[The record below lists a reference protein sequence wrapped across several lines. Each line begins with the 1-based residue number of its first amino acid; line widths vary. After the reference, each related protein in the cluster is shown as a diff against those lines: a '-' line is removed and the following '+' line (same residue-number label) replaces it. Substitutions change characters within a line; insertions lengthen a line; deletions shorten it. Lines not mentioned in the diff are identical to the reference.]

1 MYLNENLR
9 KFFHGEKGAIA
20 SKIRNVYQTKA
31 IIVLPIKP
39 QKRIHFFLKTK
50 RVLAQPKYALRF
62 HKNMS
67 SEAREVVLKYLKKW
81 RSKGSVETF
90 STIGNILRTF

>member
-9 KFFHGEKGAIA
+9 KFFYGEKGAIA
-20 SKIRNVYQTKA
+20 KDLRKTNQVKA

-39 QKRIHFFLKTK
+39 QKRIHFCLKTK

-67 SEAREVVLKYLKKW
+67 PEARQIVLKYLKKW